1 MGHSLEDHLHNNQAV
16 DNLVNLLTKANHDLT
31 LVQHKL
37 EKEFQQIYPDNANPI
52 KLVSRIKKLQQDLSS
67 LKEQCRVLLA
77 AKQDLIDKA
86 RTTLVGNRSS
96 LQRLQASTGIP
107 VTSDSDDPAYTNF
120 KQIIDEWTTQVSLRA
135 APTHTRYTWFGQ
147 MATSTE
153 KQSKSTIRNKDYKT
167 LRSSLCFYYI
177 HKTLPEM
184 NSYFLCDG

>member
-1 MGHSLEDHLHNNQAV
+1 MGHSLEHHLHNNQAV

-120 KQIIDEWTTQVSLRA
+120 NQIIDEWTTQVSLRA
-135 APTHTRYTWFGQ
+135 GDESHE
-147 MATSTE
+147 S
-153 KQSKSTIRNKDYKT
+153 
-167 LRSSLCFYYI
+167 
-177 HKTLPEM
+177 
-184 NSYFLCDG
+184 NSEDINQLLFSAIVQGN